1 MVSGIL
7 KKGDER
13 RKIRRPVLNL
23 RFEPKNLHAIEKIS
37 KFFIVRIAQNF
48 QGNQLLHPI
57 EKFYLD
63 VPPIFSFIETIFDR
77 GNRARYTD
85 SYKS

>member
-13 RKIRRPVLNL
+13 RKIRRPQSTI
-23 RFEPKNLHAIEKIS
+23 EPKNLHAIEKIS

-48 QGNQLLHPI
+48 QGNQLLYPI